1 MEQPTDP
8 QHKVPYL
15 DFLRRLVTLLSATM
29 ILGMIILIILFVIRF
44 QQDKLSVP
52 QEIILPSG
60 VTPIAF
66 TQTHDWY
73 AVVTQKNKIL
83 LFTPKGKLFQTVEIT
98 Q

>member
-1 MEQPTDP
+1 MEQPTEP
-8 QHKVPYL
+8 EKKVPHL
-15 DFLRRLVTLLSATM
+15 DYLRRLVTLLSATM
-29 ILGMIILIILFVIRF
+29 ICGMVTLIILFVIRF

-52 QEIILPSG
+52 PEITLPSG
-60 VTPIAF
+60 VTPIAY

-73 AVVTQKNKIL
+73 AVVTQENKIL

>member
-1 MEQPTDP
+1 MP
-8 QHKVPYL
+8 HL
-15 DFLRRLVTLLSATM
+15 DYLRRLVTLLSATM
-29 ILGMIILIILFVIRF
+29 IGGMIILIILFVIRF

-52 QEIILPSG
+52 PEIKLPSS

-66 TQTHDWY
+66 TQTRDWY
-73 AVVTQKNKIL
+73 AVVTQENEIL

>member
-1 MEQPTDP
+1 MEQPTEP
-8 QHKVPYL
+8 EHKVPHL
-15 DFLRRLVTLLSATM
+15 DYLRRLVTLLSATM
-29 ILGMIILIILFVIRF
+29 IGGMIILIILFVIRF

-52 QEIILPSG
+52 LEITLPSG

-66 TQTHDWY
+66 TQTRDWY
-73 AVVTQKNKIL
+73 AVVTQENTIL

>member
-1 MEQPTDP
+1 MEQPTEP
-8 QHKVPYL
+8 ENKVPHL
-15 DFLRRLVTLLSATM
+15 DYLRRLVTLLSATM
-29 ILGMIILIILFVIRF
+29 IGGMIILLILFVIRF

-52 QEIILPSG
+52 PEITLPSG

-66 TQTHDWY
+66 TQTRDWY
-73 AVVTQKNKIL
+73 AVVTQENTIL

>member
-1 MEQPTDP
+1 MEQPTEP
-8 QHKVPYL
+8 ENKVPHL
-15 DFLRRLVTLLSATM
+15 DYLRRLVTLLSATM
-29 ILGMIILIILFVIRF
+29 IGGMIILIILFVIRF

-52 QEIILPSG
+52 PEITLPSD

-66 TQTHDWY
+66 TQTRDWY
-73 AVVTQKNKIL
+73 AVVTQENTIL